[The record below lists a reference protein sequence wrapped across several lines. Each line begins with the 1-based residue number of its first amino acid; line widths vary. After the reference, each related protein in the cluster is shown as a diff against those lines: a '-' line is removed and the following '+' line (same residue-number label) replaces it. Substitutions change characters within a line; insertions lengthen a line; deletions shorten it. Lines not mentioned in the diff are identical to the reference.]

1 MGFPFPLTVDVS
13 RVGAPSFE
21 VGGKCIQ
28 RPTKT
33 RNRDAL
39 VYARAWPKASL
50 AINKYEHDV
59 RSWLRFELRFGL
71 AQARGSKRLCIVQRA
86 LREVTIS

>member
-1 MGFPFPLTVDVS
+1 MAASAFRGLYKDEES
-13 RVGAPSFE
+13 RRFGVRPS
-21 VGGKCIQ
+21 
-28 RPTKT
+28 P
-33 RNRDAL
+33 A
-39 VYARAWPKASL
+39 KASL

>member
-1 MGFPFPLTVDVS
+1 MHSEAYKDEES
-13 RVGAPSFE
+13 RRFGV
-21 VGGKCIQ
+21 
-28 RPTKT
+28 
-33 RNRDAL
+33 
-39 VYARAWPKASL
+39 RASPAKASL